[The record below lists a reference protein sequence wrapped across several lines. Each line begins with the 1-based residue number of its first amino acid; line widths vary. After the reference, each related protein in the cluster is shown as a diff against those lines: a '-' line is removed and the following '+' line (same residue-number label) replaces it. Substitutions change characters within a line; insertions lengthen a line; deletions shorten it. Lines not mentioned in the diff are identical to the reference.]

1 MSRFLLSTEGMWLVL
16 GRILGV
22 GFDNIVK
29 VLSPWFVWVIVF
41 PLLLKVASL
50 VGLGTSDE

>member
-16 GRILGV
+16 GPILGV

-29 VLSPWFVWVIVF
+29 VLSPWFALVIVF
-41 PLLLKVASL
+41 TLLFKAVSF